1 MSGLML
7 VLCYVLLGNMD
18 LADEE
23 VPAGEDGFLK
33 AAAVR
38 AVACLL
44 YTSDAAD
51 E

>member
-1 MSGLML
+1 MSGLIL

-18 LADEE
+18 LADEK

-38 AVACLL
+38 AVALML
-44 YTSDAAD
+44 NDV
-51 E
+51 